1 LVADRRTDEI
11 RAITVET
18 IAHEQVHAAEIDEAE
33 VDGDL
38 LAVGVFGS
46 RLGED
51 VRHCRPFSIRLD
63 GV

>member
-18 IAHEQVHAAEIDEAE
+18 IAHEQVNAAEIDEAE

-38 LAVGVFGS
+38 LPVLHPVGWS
-46 RLGED
+46 
-51 VRHCRPFSIRLD
+51 LD
-63 GV
+63 